1 MATKRPFPTD
11 PRTRWITVAGED
23 DRRMELL
30 EPFSFH
36 DEARVWTAPKGHV
49 VDGASIPRALWA
61 LVGSP
66 FTGRY
71 RRASIVHD
79 WGCDEAVAGRADRR
93 EVDRMFY
100 RACRA
105 GGCSPGQ
112 AAMLYAGVR
121 IGAWHRLNLPG
132 VVEVEGPRLELDS
145 YERQVIE
152 EYRQIAGSL
161 DVRDA
166 PDDAQAVELAVDRAQ
181 AKYFARLAAA
191 EQAHAVARATIR

>member
-1 MATKRPFPTD
+1 
-11 PRTRWITVAGED
+11 
-23 DRRMELL
+23 MELL
-30 EPFSFH
+30 DAFSFH
-36 DEARVWTAPKGHV
+36 DEARVWTVPKGHV

-66 FTGRY
+66 FTGCY

-112 AAMLYAGVR
+112 AKMLYVGVR
-121 IGAWHRLNLPG
+121 IGAWHRLSLPG
-132 VVEVEGPRLELDS
+132 VVEAEGPRLELDP
-145 YERQVIE
+145 YERRVIQ

-161 DVRDA
+161 DVQDA
-166 PDDAQAVELAVDRAQ
+166 PDDAQAVEVAVHRAQ
-181 AKYFARLAAA
+181 AKYLARLAAA
-191 EQAHAVARATIR
+191 EQALTVARGTIR

>member
-1 MATKRPFPTD
+1 MARSL
-11 PRTRWITVAGED
+11 R
-23 DRRMELL
+23 
-30 EPFSFH
+30 
-36 DEARVWTAPKGHV
+36 
-49 VDGASIPRALWA
+49 
-61 LVGSP
+61 
-66 FTGRY
+66 
-71 RRASIVHD
+71 
-79 WGCDEAVAGRADRR
+79 
-93 EVDRMFY
+93 
-100 RACRA
+100 
-105 GGCSPGQ
+105 
-112 AAMLYAGVR
+112 AGVR